1 MAPNYS
7 ITNVDTTG
15 ARVVVDLSCSWL
27 TLTTTGKGNN
37 RTMAEEEAVTNMIKD
52 ILKIIGR
59 INRDNYDLP
68 PPSVT
73 EDQDPVKYLM
83 YPSVSVAGHN
93 SVTVTS
99 NDYLCLQ
106 SEQYLNDII
115 IDFYLKY
122 LQVGKWPDNNMLE
135 RTYIFS
141 IYFYSRLTM
150 KTSSTANIFGH
161 CLSALQSLHLS
172 RASMMRG

>member
-37 RTMAEEEAVTNMIKD
+37 RTMAEEKAATNMIKD

-73 EDQDPVKYLM
+73 EDPDPVKYLM

-122 LQVGKWPDNNMLE
+122 LQVGKWPNNNMLE

-150 KTSSTANIFGH
+150 KTSSTANICGH
-161 CLSALQSLHLS
+161 CLLCKVSSCQEHQ
-172 RASMMRG
+172 

>member
-1 MAPNYS
+1 
-7 ITNVDTTG
+7 
-15 ARVVVDLSCSWL
+15 
-27 TLTTTGKGNN
+27 
-37 RTMAEEEAVTNMIKD
+37 MAEEEAATNMIKD

-150 KTSSTANIFGH
+150 KTSSTANICGH
-161 CLSALQSLHLS
+161 CLLCKVSICQEHQ
-172 RASMMRG
+172 

>member
-1 MAPNYS
+1 M
-7 ITNVDTTG
+7 
-15 ARVVVDLSCSWL
+15 
-27 TLTTTGKGNN
+27 
-37 RTMAEEEAVTNMIKD
+37 
-52 ILKIIGR
+52 
-59 INRDNYDLP
+59 
-68 PPSVT
+68 
-73 EDQDPVKYLM
+73 KYLM
-83 YPSVSVAGHN
+83 YPSMSVAGHN

-150 KTSSTANIFGH
+150 KTSSTANICGH
-161 CLSALQSLHLS
+161 CLLCKVSICQEHQ
-172 RASMMRG
+172 